1 MQFHALQVLLQF
13 ASAEECRELVA
24 ESPQMVHFCVEN
36 YANARAQ
43 PDHKIKKGYTNYPS
57 SAFLWL
63 LRLLS
68 AASTAVCSELVRLD
82 GLAELAAALDSAF
95 ASNNFHLHDAL
106 CASEILEQILL
117 AETGRHVQTVRA
129 DDRIQKGVIYCLT
142 GLMPRSM

>member
-1 MQFHALQVLLQF
+1 MI
-13 ASAEECRELVA
+13 AER
-24 ESPQMVHFCVEN
+24 PQMVKFCAEN
-36 YANARAQ
+36 YAVARSQ
-43 PDHKIKKGYTNYPS
+43 PGLQIKKGYTNYPS

-68 AASTAVCSELVRLD
+68 AASTAVCGEFLRLD
-82 GLAELAAALDSAF
+82 GLGALAAALDSPF
-95 ASNNFHLHDAL
+95 ASHNFHLHDAL